1 MATRRINPVLFQ
13 RIVKVQLW
21 GLTGFTIGILFFI
34 IFFISINGLP
44 QVTVE
49 FLTSNPVDM
58 GRSGGIF
65 ATVVSTVYLI
75 FVALAI
81 AIPLGIGAAIYLT
94 EYTRES
100 RVTDIIRFGTEC
112 LAGIPSI
119 ILGLFGFAFFV
130 MALRLGWS
138 IMSGGMTMS
147 IMLLPTI
154 IRTAEESIKA
164 VPYELREVSFSLGVT
179 RWQTVT
185 RVVLPTAL
193 PGIVTGII
201 LSIGRCIGETAVI
214 IFTAGSSL
222 RLPHSLLDSGRTM
235 AVHFYILAREGI
247 SMPNAYGTAAILILS
262 ILFINL
268 TAYYLTHHF
277 LKKYAIFR

>member
-1 MATRRINPVLFQ
+1 MATRINPIVSQ
-13 RIVKVQLW
+13 RIVKAQLW
-21 GLTGFTIGILFFI
+21 SLTGFTIGILFFI
-34 IFFISINGLP
+34 IFFISIKGLP
-44 QVTVE
+44 QLSIE

-65 ATVVSTVYLI
+65 ATIISTVYLV

-81 AIPLGIGAAIYLT
+81 AIPLGVGAAIYLT
-94 EYTRES
+94 EYTRET
-100 RVTDIIRFGTEC
+100 RVTHIIRFGTEC

-130 MALRLGWS
+130 MSLRLGWS
-138 IMSGGMTMS
+138 ILSGGMTMS

-154 IRTAEESIKA
+154 IRTSEESIKA
-164 VPYELREVSFSLGVT
+164 VPYELREVSFSLGVS

-185 RVVLPTAL
+185 RVVLPGAL

-222 RLPHSLLDSGRTM
+222 RLPESFLDSGRTM

-247 SMPNAYGTAAILILS
+247 SMSSAYGTGAVLIIS
-262 ILFINL
+262 ILLINL
-268 TAYYLTHHF
+268 TAYYLTRYF
-277 LKKYAIFR
+277 LKKYATFR

>member
-1 MATRRINPVLFQ
+1 MAKRINPVLIQ
-13 RIVKVQLW
+13 RVIKAQLW
-21 GLTGFTIGILFFI
+21 GLTGFTIGILVFI
-34 IFFISINGLP
+34 ICFISVKGLP
-44 QVTVE
+44 QITLE

-65 ATVVSTVYLI
+65 STIVCTLYLI
-75 FVALAI
+75 FVSLMI

-100 RVTDIIRFGTEC
+100 RVTHIIRFGTEC

-138 IMSGGMTMS
+138 ILSGGMTMS

-154 IRTAEESIKA
+154 IRTSEEAIKA
-164 VPYELREVSFSLGVT
+164 VPHELREVSFSLGVT
-179 RWQTVT
+179 KWQTVT
-185 RVVLPTAL
+185 KVVLPSAL
-193 PGIVTGII
+193 PGIVTGIV
-201 LSIGRCIGETAVI
+201 LGVARCIEETAVI
-214 IFTAGSSL
+214 IFTVGSSL
-222 RLPHSLLDSGRTM
+222 RLPQSLLDSGRTM

-268 TAYYLTHHF
+268 SAYYIMRQF
-277 LKKYAIFR
+277 LRKM

>member
-1 MATRRINPVLFQ
+1 MATRINPILLQ
-13 RIVKVQLW
+13 HAVKVQLW
-21 GLTGFTIGILFFI
+21 SLTGFTIGILFFI
-34 IFFISINGLP
+34 ICFIFIKGLP
-44 QVTVE
+44 QLTLE
-49 FLTSNPVDM
+49 FLISSPLDM

-65 ATVVSTVYLI
+65 STIVSTLYLI
-75 FVALAI
+75 FIALML
-81 AIPLGIGAAIYLT
+81 AIPLGIGTAIYLA

-100 RVTDIIRFGTEC
+100 RITHIIRFGAEC

-138 IMSGGMTMS
+138 ILSGGMTMA

-154 IRTAEESIKA
+154 IRTSEESIKA

-185 RVVLPTAL
+185 KVVLPTAL

-201 LSIGRCIGETAVI
+201 LSIGRCISETAVI

-222 RLPHSLLDSGRTM
+222 RLPESFLDSGRTM

-247 SMPNAYGTAAILILS
+247 SMPNAFGTAAILIIS
-262 ILFINL
+262 ILFINIS
-268 TAYYLTHHF
+268 AYYLMRRF
-277 LKKYAIFR
+277 LKKYAISR

>member
-1 MATRRINPVLFQ
+1 MATRINPELVQRAVKIQLF
-13 RIVKVQLW
+13 

-34 IFFISINGLP
+34 ICFISIKGLP
-44 QVTVE
+44 QISFE

-65 ATVVSTVYLI
+65 ATIVSTIYLI
-75 FVALAI
+75 FVALMI

-100 RVTDIIRFGTEC
+100 WVTHVIRFGTEC

-138 IMSGGMTMS
+138 ILSGGMTMS

-154 IRTAEESIKA
+154 IRTSEEAIKA
-164 VPYELREVSFSLGVT
+164 VAYELREVSFSLGVT
-179 RWQTVT
+179 KWQTVT
-185 RVVLPTAL
+185 KVVLPAAL
-193 PGIVTGII
+193 PGIVTGIV
-201 LSIGRCIGETAVI
+201 LSIGRCIGETAVV

-222 RLPHSLLDSGRTM
+222 RLPESLFDSGRTM

-247 SMPNAYGTAAILILS
+247 SMPNAYGTAAILTLS
-262 ILFINL
+262 ILIINL
-268 TAYYLTHHF
+268 GAYYIMRQF
-277 LKKYAIFR
+277 LKKM

>member
-1 MATRRINPVLFQ
+1 MATRINPELAQ
-13 RIVKVQLW
+13 RAVKVQLF

-34 IFFISINGLP
+34 ICFISIKGLP
-44 QVTVE
+44 QISFE

-65 ATVVSTVYLI
+65 ATIVSTIYLI
-75 FVALAI
+75 FVAIVI

-100 RVTDIIRFGTEC
+100 RITHIIRFGTEC

-138 IMSGGMTMS
+138 ILSGGMTMS

-154 IRTAEESIKA
+154 IRTSEEAIKA
-164 VPYELREVSFSLGVT
+164 VAYELREVSFSLGVT
-179 RWQTVT
+179 KWQTVT
-185 RVVLPTAL
+185 KVVLPAAL
-193 PGIVTGII
+193 PGIVTGIV
-201 LSIGRCIGETAVI
+201 LSIGRCIGETAVV

-222 RLPHSLLDSGRTM
+222 RLPGSFFDSGRTM

-247 SMPNAYGTAAILILS
+247 SMPNAYGTAAILTLS
-262 ILFINL
+262 ILIINL
-268 TAYYLTHHF
+268 GAYYIMRQF
-277 LKKYAIFR
+277 LKKM